1 MNKKVFILIIAVTFL
16 LITADSFAQQK
27 SPSMPF
33 PKISL
38 DVGTAQTGNDV
49 SVTLQILLL
58 MTVLSL
64 APSLVIMTTA
74 YLRIIIVFSFLKFD
88 FFY

>member
-1 MNKKVFILIIAVTFL
+1 MNKKLFLVILTVILFFL
-16 LITADSFAQQK
+16 VADSIAQQK
-27 SPSMPF
+27 STSIPF

-64 APSLVIMTTA
+64 APSLIIMTTA
-74 YLRIIIVFSFLKFD
+74 YLRIIIVFHF
-88 FFY
+88 